1 MTEMVELAPKVE
13 KGKRLIGRQTP
24 TFEVKNAEEEGYS
37 ILDEVIV
44 GFLEAC
50 GLFLFEWQKR
60 ILDTWLTKGP
70 DGWLYALLALSVPR
84 RNGKSEVIVAYILVK
99 TILYGER
106 TAYTSY
112 LNSSMMAVFKRIRD
126 LINAPN
132 KYGKF
137 LRSFFDLPF
146 KKGNVY
152 SGPGI
157 LTGKGGETIQTK
169 EGGTCVFM
177 TRGGGAGRGEG
188 FDNLIFD
195 EAQELDTKD
204 VEILVPTADSSNLQI
219 IYAGTPE
226 SIISTNNIFSTL
238 REDIIRGDYANSV
251 WSEWAVS
258 KIERKYNKRAW
269 YTANPSLGLISTGR
283 GGLSEKTI
291 QAKFILSD
299 EQFAVEILGY
309 WKKQNASAMIDI
321 STWEYLEAKE
331 PMPTASEKIAIGIR
345 FSMDGNSYSISIASQ
360 DDNRKTF
367 VETLSDGKTEGPVK
381 DIVGIAGEPVQYENW
396 EHYIEDVVVPIIKS
410 KKCVS
415 VFVDG
420 KPHIAELQILLAK
433 HRLWDTAKQSSKQ
446 GKITFVRTQDI
457 VAANSFFVD
466 AVKKEEIEHS
476 KDEVLD
482 RAVQDA
488 GRREIRG
495 STGGFG
501 FLSNSGAVEMS
512 ILESTVLAFY
522 AVSIGHIRKVKRD
535 SSAQPNRNTL
545 ASKTNGQRRG
555 LRLSRKQL

>member
-1 MTEMVELAPKVE
+1 MTTTEVAPKAE

-24 TFEVKNAEEEGYS
+24 TYEVRNSEYEGYS
-37 ILDEVIV
+37 IYDEVIDN
-44 GFLEAC
+44 FLSLC
-50 GLFLFEWQKR
+50 GLFLFEWQKK
-60 ILDTWLTKGP
+60 ILDKWLTKDA
-70 DGWLYALLALSVPR
+70 DGWLYAVIALSVPR
-84 RNGKSEVIVAYILVK
+84 RNGKSEIIVAYILVK
-99 TILYGER
+99 TILYNEK

-112 LNSSMMAVFKRIRD
+112 HNSSMMAVFKRIRS

-137 LRSFFDLPF
+137 LRSFFSLPF
-146 KKGNVY
+146 KKDNVY

-169 EGGTCVFM
+169 EGGMCVFM

-195 EAQELDTKD
+195 EAQELDAKD
-204 VEILVPTADSSNLQI
+204 VEVLVPTADSANLQI

-226 SIISTNNIFSTL
+226 SIISNNIVFGNL
-238 REDIIRGDYANSV
+238 REDIIRGDYDNSI

-269 YTANPSLGLISTGR
+269 YTANPSLGLISTAR

-291 QAKFILSD
+291 QAKFVLSD

-309 WKKQNASAMIDI
+309 WKKQGADAIIDI
-321 STWEYLEAKE
+321 STWEYLEAEE
-331 PMPTASEKIAIGIR
+331 PEPTTSEKIAIGIR
-345 FSMDGNSYSISIASQ
+345 FSLDGNSYSISVASQ

-367 VETLSDGKTEGPVK
+367 VEILSDGKTEGPVR
-381 DIVGIAGEPVQYENW
+381 DLVGIAGEPVQYENW
-396 EHYIEDVVVPIIKS
+396 EHYIEAVVIPIIKS

-415 VFVDG
+415 VLVDG

-433 HRLWDTAKQSSKQ
+433 NRLWDTSKQSTKQ
-446 GKITFVRTQDI
+446 GKISFARTQDI

-476 KDEVLD
+476 KDEILD

-512 ILESTVLAFY
+512 ILESIVLAFY
-522 AVSIGHIRKVKRD
+522 AVSIGHIRKAKRD
-535 SSAQPNRNTL
+535 SPVQTDRNSL
-545 ASKTNGQRRG
+545 ARKTGGQRRS